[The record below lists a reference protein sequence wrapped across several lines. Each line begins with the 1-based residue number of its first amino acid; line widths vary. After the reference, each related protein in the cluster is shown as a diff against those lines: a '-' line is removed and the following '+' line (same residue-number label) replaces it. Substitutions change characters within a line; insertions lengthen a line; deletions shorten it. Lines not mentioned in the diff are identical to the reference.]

1 MMWSLVLSTLI
12 ALLKGKVGAALAEFL
27 SSSVRIVAD
36 LDLSGAEKK
45 AKLLEAA
52 DAIGGVVS
60 EQLKAASGTLVNL
73 LIEALVA
80 KLGGKS

>member
-27 SSSVRIVAD
+27 ASTVRIAAD
-36 LDLSGAEKK
+36 WDLSGADKK
-45 AKLLEAA
+45 AQVLAAA
-52 DAIGGVVS
+52 DAIGGAVS
-60 EQLKAASGTLVNL
+60 DQLKAASGTLVNL

-80 KLGGKS
+80 KLGGK